1 MKHAKKM
8 PGGGKIAQQ
17 AAIAMAMKKAGKKPK
32 SMKKGGKFPDLTG
45 DGKVT
50 KADILKGRGVK
61 VKGKDGMKVKGIGLK
76 KAKAG
81 MKYKSA
87 GKGMKYG
94 K

>member
-32 SMKKGGKFPDLTG
+32 MAKDGLKVPSDDQKGLKKLPKDVRNKMGY
-45 DGKVT
+45 
-50 KADILKGRGVK
+50 A
-61 VKGKDGMKVKGIGLK
+61 KDGMKVKGFGLK

>member
-32 SMKKGGKFPDLTG
+32 MAKVGLKVPSDDQKGLKKLPKDVRNKMGY
-45 DGKVT
+45 
-50 KADILKGRGVK
+50 A
-61 VKGKDGMKVKGIGLK
+61 KDGMKVKGFGLK